1 MDCKQSN
8 YLNTNSG
15 GRRRTNLSK
24 PKSTHTLSSDPPV
37 YSFFLSS
44 KIFDAI
50 QACIAK
56 DALIILKK
64 CRTRT
69 FFHHSLLLNNLS
81 EDTLESF

>member
-1 MDCKQSN
+1 MDWKQSN
-8 YLNTNSG
+8 YLNTKSG

-50 QACIAK
+50 QAYIAK
-56 DALIILKK
+56 DALIILKNVESVP
-64 CRTRT
+64 
-69 FFHHSLLLNNLS
+69 FFILLFCCIIYLKIL
-81 EDTLESF
+81 

>member
-8 YLNTNSG
+8 YLNTKSG

-50 QACIAK
+50 QAYIAK
-56 DALIILKK
+56 DALIILKNVEPVP
-64 CRTRT
+64 
-69 FFHHSLLLNNLS
+69 FFIIL
-81 EDTLESF
+81 FC